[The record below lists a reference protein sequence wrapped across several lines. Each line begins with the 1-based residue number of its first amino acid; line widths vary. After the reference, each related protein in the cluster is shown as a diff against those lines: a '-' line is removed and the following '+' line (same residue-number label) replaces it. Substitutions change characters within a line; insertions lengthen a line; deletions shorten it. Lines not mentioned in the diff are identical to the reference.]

1 MRVSVTDLRSICKR
15 GAIRWTAHVLKRLM
29 LRNITQDEVL
39 QAIETGEI
47 IEQYPEDYPF
57 PSCLLLGMTIAG
69 RYLHV
74 VCGRGEQELWMI
86 TAYEPDPDEWESDW
100 KTRKKGTP

>member
-1 MRVSVTDLRSICKR
+1 MRVSVTDLRSIYKR

-29 LRNITQDEVL
+29 LRNIAQDEVL

-57 PSCLLLGMTIAG
+57 Q
-69 RYLHV
+69 V
-74 VCGRGEQELWMI
+74 VCCWG
-86 TAYEPDPDEWESDW
+86 
-100 KTRKKGTP
+100 

>member
-39 QAIETGEI
+39 
-47 IEQYPEDYPF
+47 
-57 PSCLLLGMTIAG
+57 
-69 RYLHV
+69 
-74 VCGRGEQELWMI
+74 
-86 TAYEPDPDEWESDW
+86 
-100 KTRKKGTP
+100 